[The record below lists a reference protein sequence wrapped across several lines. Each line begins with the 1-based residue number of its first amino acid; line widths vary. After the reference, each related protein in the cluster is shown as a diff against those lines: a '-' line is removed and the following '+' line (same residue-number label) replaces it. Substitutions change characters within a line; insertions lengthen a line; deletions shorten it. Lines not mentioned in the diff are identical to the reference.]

1 MVLLITNGEL
11 LPKSDRWNFGIFST
25 PIYVVSVFYSALVT
39 VVCFV
44 SDGAFAA
51 TDDAMNADAL
61 FQIPQVSP
69 ITSLTM
75 NYTIL
80 VMGVFGAAMAL
91 AWMFEGRKLFSP
103 PVNDEEIS
111 AASGGVIQ
119 GILVDAE
126 TQAIGLD
133 SKSGY
138 NSDVVVS
145 MKSPVDGA

>member
-1 MVLLITNGEL
+1 MVLLITQGDN
-11 LPKSDRWNFGIFST
+11 LPKSDRWNFGIFSI
-25 PIYVVSVFYSALVT
+25 PIYVVSVAYSALVT
-39 VVCFV
+39 IVCFV
-44 SDGAFAA
+44 G
-51 TDDAMNADAL
+51 DDAVAASDNAVNADAS
-61 FQIPQVSP
+61 FQIPQLSP
-69 ITSLTM
+69 VTSLTM

-80 VMGVFGAAMAL
+80 VMGVFGVAMGL

-111 AASGGVIQ
+111 AVSEGVIQ
-119 GILVDAE
+119 GVMVDAE
-126 TQAIGLD
+126 SQAVGLD

>member
-44 SDGAFAA
+44 SDGAVVA
-51 TDDAMNADAL
+51 TDNAMNADASS
-61 FQIPQVSP
+61 QIPQSSP
-69 ITSLTM
+69 VTTLTM

-80 VMGVFGAAMAL
+80 VMSAFGAAMGF

-119 GILVDAE
+119 GVRADAE
-126 TQAIGLD
+126 VQAVGLD

-138 NSDVVVS
+138 NSDIVVS
-145 MKSPVDGA
+145 MKAPVDGA